1 MHKLFLITKIGIKTR
16 EYSFKR
22 KNHSQIGLLSPI
34 NINNLPSNLS
44 LHKESYK
51 KLSFQYNSDTE
62 ISRLKDYSYIRFRNM
77 PDTNRSTDGNTGRSD
92 NGETPASA
100 FW

>member
-1 MHKLFLITKIGIKTR
+1 MHKLFLVAKIGIKTK

-44 LHKESYK
+44 LHKVSYK
-51 KLSFQYNSDTE
+51 KTQFP
-62 ISRLKDYSYIRFRNM
+62 I
-77 PDTNRSTDGNTGRSD
+77 
-92 NGETPASA
+92 
-100 FW
+100 